1 MHKVHCTF
9 WDGKELEFECGPDE
23 DVITAALR
31 QNIILLSYCRQGICA
46 TCKAR
51 VKDGDFEMHEVT
63 VQALSPTEEE
73 DGYVLLCRT
82 CPQSDLEVEF
92 EYDSDR
98 VTIPEIGRAEVIAVR
113 PISPSG
119 SVYRLILKGRRVGV
133 FSWNPGQYIAMRRPN
148 SEEWRMFSMA
158 NTPNP
163 DNTLEFLVRLV
174 PVGVFSDYVR
184 NEAKPGDVLDI
195 KGPFGSFFYRQSEH
209 APIFIAGST
218 GLAPNL
224 AMLRQLGDA
233 LSPRPMRLFFGVT
246 QPEDLFGVEEM
257 RELTQ
262 RLPQLTRYITC
273 SNPDADWQ
281 HDIGLVTESFLQQMA
296 GEDLTTYDY
305 YLCGPPLM
313 IEAMAAI
320 LHERGV
326 DSYQILREE
335 FVASGVIDDGAGSA

>member
-1 MHKVHCTF
+1 MHTVHCTF
-9 WDGKELEFECGPDE
+9 WDGKELTFECGPDE

-31 QNIILLSYCRQGICA
+31 QNIILLSYCRKGLCA
-46 TCKAR
+46 TCKAK
-51 VKDGDFEMHEVT
+51 VNDGDFEMHEVT

-92 EYDSDR
+92 EYDADR
-98 VTIPEIGRAEVIAVR
+98 VTIPETGRAEVVAVQ
-113 PISPSG
+113 PLSPSG
-119 SVYRLILKGRRVGV
+119 SVYRLVLKGRRVGI
-133 FSWNPGQYIAMRRPN
+133 FTWNPGQYVAIRRPN
-148 SEEWRMFSMA
+148 SDEWRMFSMA

-174 PVGVFSDYVR
+174 PDGVFSNYVQGESR
-184 NEAKPGDVLDI
+184 PGDVLDI
-195 KGPFGSFFYRQSEH
+195 KGPFGAFFYRQSDH

-233 LSPRPMRLFFGVT
+233 LSPQPLRLFFGVS
-246 QPEDLFGVEEM
+246 QPDDLFCADELHA
-257 RELTQ
+257 LTQ
-262 RLPQLTRYITC
+262 RLPQLACHLAC
-273 SNPDADWQ
+273 SSPDAAWP
-281 HDIGLVTESFLQQMA
+281 HDRGLVTDSFLQHMA
-296 GEDLTTYDY
+296 NEDLTAYDY
-305 YLCGPPLM
+305 YLCGPPQM

-320 LHERGV
+320 LRERGV

-335 FVASGVIDDGAGSA
+335 FIASSLTDEASPAE